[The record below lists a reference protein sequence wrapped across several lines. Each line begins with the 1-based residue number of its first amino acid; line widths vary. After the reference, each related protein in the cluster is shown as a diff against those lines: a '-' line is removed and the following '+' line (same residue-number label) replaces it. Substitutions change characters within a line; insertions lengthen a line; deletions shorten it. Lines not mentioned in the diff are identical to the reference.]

1 MVRSIIHVDMDA
13 FYAAIE
19 ERDNPKLRGKPIVV
33 GGGNPHSRGVVST
46 ASYAAR
52 EYGIHSAMPLRQ
64 AYLRCPQAT
73 FLPVNMDKYKG
84 VSRQIHRIFRRFTP
98 TVEPVSLDEAFLD
111 VTGADAVSIGKN
123 IKYLITKKLRL
134 TASIGISY
142 NKFLAKLASEWEKPD
157 GFTVIPSQNIRDF
170 LSPLSVRRIWGV
182 GPRTEAQ
189 LNDMGIFTIGD
200 LQQLDRGFL
209 QNAFGKWGEDLYD
222 LSRGIDHRPV
232 KSSRRPKSFGEEQTF
247 YTDEGDPEVLRA
259 CLAEF
264 AQSLG
269 ERLQSRGLAG
279 RTITLKIRYA
289 DFVTNTK
296 SLTLVNPIA
305 GPGELYKC
313 SLLLLQRIK
322 LDQRKIRLIG
332 LSVSNF
338 IYPGEPYQLTLW

>member
-13 FYAAIE
+13 FFAAIE
-19 ERDNPKLRGKPIVV
+19 ERDNPRLQGKPIVI

-52 EYGIHSAMPLRQ
+52 DYGIHSAMPLKQ
-64 AYLRCPQAT
+64 AYLRCPRAI

-84 VSRQIHRIFRRFTP
+84 ISRQIHQIFRRFTP

-111 VTGADAVSIGKN
+111 VTGTDAIALGKN
-123 IKYLITKKLRL
+123 IKYLINKRLQL

-157 GFTVIPSQNIRDF
+157 GFTTIPKNNIREF

-189 LNDMGIFTIGD
+189 LNYMGIFTIGD

-209 QNAFGKWGEDLYD
+209 RKTFGKWGEDLYD

-232 KSSRRPKSFGEEQTF
+232 RPSRQPKSFGEEQTF
-247 YTDEGDPEVLRA
+247 YTDEGNPEVLGT
-259 CLAEF
+259 CLAAF

-269 ERLQSRGLAG
+269 KRLQNKGFSS
-279 RTITLKIRYA
+279 RTITLKIRYD
-289 DFVTNTK
+289 DFVTSTK
-296 SLTLVNPIA
+296 SLTLINPTA
-305 GPGELYKC
+305 EPDELYEY
-313 SLLLLQRIK
+313 SLLLLQRVK
-322 LDQRKIRLIG
+322 LKHRKIRLIG
-332 LSVSNF
+332 LTVSNF
-338 IYPGEPYQLTLW
+338 VYPGEAYQLTLW